1 MLKNIKAAIFD
12 LDGTL
17 IDSMWVWEKIDIDY
31 LAQKGLSVPQNLKDE
46 INHLS
51 FIQTAEYFKDRFNID
66 DDVET
71 ILNSWKSMAIEHYS
85 NDVKLKPGVITFL
98 NYLKSLG
105 IKISLATS
113 SNKDLLEP
121 VLISNNILS
130 YFDAITTTDEVLKG
144 KNNPDVYLLAAKK
157 LGVSPE
163 SCIVFEDILPAATGA
178 KLANMKV
185 IAVYDKY
192 SEHQKDELLKIVD
205 KYIYDY
211 NELI

>member
-31 LAQKGLSVPQNLKDE
+31 LAQKGLSVPSNLKDE

-51 FIQTAEYFKDRFNID
+51 FTQTAEYFKKRFNID
-66 DDVET
+66 DDIET
-71 ILNSWKSMAIEHYS
+71 ILSTWKSMAINNYS
-85 NDVKLKPGVITFL
+85 QNVKLKPGVVPFL
-98 NYLKSLG
+98 NHLKNLG

-121 VLISNNILS
+121 ALISNNILS
-130 YFDAITTTDEVLKG
+130 YFDAITTTDEVGKG

-157 LGVSPE
+157 LGISPE
-163 SCIVFEDILPAATGA
+163 NCIVFEDILPAATGA

-185 IAVYDKY
+185 VAVYDKA
-192 SEHQKDELLKIVD
+192 SDSQKDALLKIAD
-205 KYIYDY
+205 KYIY
-211 NELI
+211 NFEELI